1 MSIKFKILKESINI
15 LSVTLFIGG
24 IATCLLMNKYILQKP
39 FVNRIFE
46 DGEKIEMYH
55 ESKMQNFFS
64 TATSGKEF
72 RGDHIRTF
80 PNNRR
85 KFTDM
90 NFKFKNNAVKM
101 SNTRNCTK
109 WAVVTTIF
117 TPPQES
123 VRRFLYRQDW
133 CIVIVG
139 DKSKPQVCFQ
149 KADDD
154 IYSQKKSNTNKFDKN
169 PTE

>member
-24 IATCLLMNKYILQKP
+24 IATCLLMNEYILQKP

-90 NFKFKNNAVKM
+90 NFKLKNNILV
-101 SNTRNCTK
+101 SYG
-109 WAVVTTIF
+109 F
-117 TPPQES
+117 
-123 VRRFLYRQDW
+123 
-133 CIVIVG
+133 IV
-139 DKSKPQVCFQ
+139 
-149 KADDD
+149 
-154 IYSQKKSNTNKFDKN
+154 
-169 PTE
+169 